1 MRGEPARSNGRLAGV
16 SATSKTKP
24 PPASGAD
31 LERDRVLENLRA
43 SEQRLAAIIENSPG
57 VAVQVYDRAGRVLE
71 WNRASEAMFGFSR
84 EAALGRTLDQLIH
97 TQEAAD
103 AFVATLASIAASGAP
118 VGPAEHHF
126 KRLDGS
132 NGVCLSTIFA
142 IPGSP
147 RDLNFVCMDVDVT
160 ALHES
165 NAALRETRSR
175 FEAIFHQTFQFI
187 GLLDTAGTLLEANR
201 SSLEF
206 AGVKNEDVIGR
217 PFWEAVWWSHSPEQQ
232 ALLRD
237 AITRS
242 AAGEFVRFEAM
253 HSRPDG
259 TPAYVDFSLK
269 PVRGDDGKVVLLI
282 PEGRD
287 ISDLKHAEAEV
298 QRRVARF
305 RSIAEAMFDAH
316 YEWDVATQR
325 IWRSDSFLRL
335 AGTVDE
341 HDGGYSWWRDRV
353 HPDDYEAASAS
364 IARAVSAHVPRY
376 DMRYRFRAADGTYRW
391 LADRGCLEFAADGS
405 VARTVGAIRDVTHEV
420 EAEAAREAMEERI
433 RASQKLESLG
443 LLAGGIAHDFN
454 NFLTGVLGYA
464 ALAEMEL
471 PEQSPARKS
480 VTQIQSVALQ
490 AAELT
495 RQMLAYSGRGAFV
508 VKPMG
513 LDALVVEMRPLLAK
527 VVSRKAQLS
536 FILAPAPV
544 RADGA
549 QMRQIVMN
557 LITNASDALGSST
570 GQISVRT
577 GTRIMTAEDLASPFS
592 DATLPA
598 GDYAYFEVRDTGEG
612 MTAETLARIFD
623 PFFTTKVKGRGLGL
637 AAVLGIVRGH
647 GGVVHVDSELGQGT
661 TFRLV
666 LPVETATHAL
676 PTASLQGA
684 PSRGAGVVLIVE
696 DEEMIRSTTRT
707 ALELAGFEVH
717 GAFDGQD
724 GIDAYHRLGGAVDV
738 VLLDL
743 TMPRKGG
750 WEVLTELR
758 ALRPDLPVLLMSG
771 FDRPDG
777 RAGIAPGTVYEFI
790 QKPFHMRELVER
802 LSSMMPAAPH
812 KQTNS

>member
-1 MRGEPARSNGRLAGV
+1 MRDAGAAPSGTLGAVSVTPKTEPPLPN
-16 SATSKTKP
+16 P
-24 PPASGAD
+24 AD

-57 VAVQVYDRAGRVLE
+57 VAVQVYDRTGRVLE
-71 WNRASEAMFGFSR
+71 WNHASEAMFGFTR

-97 TQEAAD
+97 TPEATRE
-103 AFVATLASIAASGAP
+103 FVSTLATIAETGVPA
-118 VGPAEHHF
+118 GPAEHHY

-132 NGVCLSTIFA
+132 DGVCLSTIFA

-147 RDLNFVCMDVDVT
+147 RELNFVCMDVDVT
-160 ALHES
+160 ALHET
-165 NAALRETRSR
+165 NAALRESRSR

-187 GLLDTAGTLLEANR
+187 GLMDTSGTLLEANR
-201 SSLEF
+201 SALEF
-206 AGVKNEDVIGR
+206 AGLKGEDVMGR
-217 PFWEAVWWSHSPEQQ
+217 PFWETVWWSHSPEQQ

-237 AITRS
+237 AITRA

-253 HSRPDG
+253 HPRPDG
-259 TPAYVDFSLK
+259 TLAHVDFSLK
-269 PVRGDDGKVVLLI
+269 PVRGEDGRVVLLI

-298 QRRVARF
+298 ERRAARF
-305 RSIAEAMFDAH
+305 RSIAETMFDAH
-316 YEWDVATQR
+316 YEWDVASGQT
-325 IWRSDSFLRL
+325 WRSESFLRL
-335 AGTVDE
+335 AGSMDD
-341 HDGGYSWWRDRV
+341 HDGRYGWWRERV
-353 HPDDYEAASAS
+353 HPDDYESASAA
-364 IARAVSAHVPRY
+364 IARAVEARSPRF
-376 DMRYRFRAADGTYRW
+376 DMRYRFRSADGTYRW
-391 LADRGCLEFAADGS
+391 LDDRGCLEFAVDGS
-405 VARTVGAIRDVTHEV
+405 VARTVGAIRDVTREV

-513 LDALVVEMRPLLAK
+513 LDALVAEMRPLLTK

-536 FILAPAPV
+536 FLLAPAPV

-570 GQISVRT
+570 GHVTVRT
-577 GTRIMTAEDLASPFS
+577 GTQTMTAEDLASPFS
-592 DATLPA
+592 DTTLPP

-612 MTAETLARIFD
+612 MTPDTLARIFD

-647 GGVVHVDSELGQGT
+647 GGVLHVDSQPGQGT

-666 LPVETATHAL
+666 LPAEAAAQAQPTRGL
-676 PTASLQGA
+676 PSQVT
-684 PSRGAGVVLIVE
+684 RGAGVVLVIE
-696 DEEMIRSTTRT
+696 DEEMIRSTART

-717 GAFDGQD
+717 VAFDGQD
-724 GIDAYHRLGGAVDV
+724 GLDAYHKLAGAVDV

-750 WEVLTELR
+750 WEVLAELR
-758 ALRPDLPVLLMSG
+758 ALRPALPVLLMSG

-777 RAGIAPGTVYEFI
+777 RAGVAPDTVYEFI

-802 LSSMMPAAPH
+802 LTSMVPAMAP